1 MTHVAD
7 KVTRFSSELVE
18 AAATEGERENRS
30 ARQQLEHWARVGRE
44 VSDQRRVARRRV
56 EAALAGRV
64 PLRELSPEEG
74 VVFNAEIA
82 AALDESLATGNHIA
96 DRAAQG
102 RATIALDEQGR
113 VVKHLPDGTQIV
125 L

>member
-1 MTHVAD
+1 MTEIVD
-7 KVTRFSSELVE
+7 RVTRFSSELVD
-18 AAATEGERENRS
+18 AAAAEGEREHRS

-44 VSDQRRVARRRV
+44 VSNQRQVARRRV

-64 PLRELSPEEG
+64 PLRDLTAEEG
-74 VVFNAEIA
+74 VVFNAEVA
-82 AALDESLATGNHIA
+82 AALEESLATGNHVA

-102 RATIALDEQGR
+102 RATVVLDEQGR
-113 VVKHLPDGTQIV
+113 VVKHLPDGTSVV

>member
-1 MTHVAD
+1 MTNVAD
-7 KVTRFSSELVE
+7 RVTRFSSDLVD
-18 AAATEGERENRS
+18 AAANEGGRENRS

-44 VSDQRRVARRRV
+44 VSDQRQVARRRV
-56 EAALAGRV
+56 ESALAGRL
-64 PLRELSPEEG
+64 PMAELSAEEG

-82 AALDESLATGNHIA
+82 AALEESLSAGNHVT

-113 VVKHLPDGTQIV
+113 VVKHHPDGTQTV

>member
-1 MTHVAD
+1 MTNTVD
-7 KVTRFSSELVE
+7 KVTRFSSDLVD
-18 AAATEGERENRS
+18 AAAAEGERENRS

-44 VSDQRRVARRRV
+44 VSNQRHIARRRV
-56 EAALAGRV
+56 EAAIAGRL
-64 PLRELSPEEG
+64 PLSQLSAEEG

-82 AALDESLATGNHIA
+82 AALEESLATDNHVA

-102 RATIALDEQGR
+102 KSTISLDDEGR
-113 VVKHLPDGTQIV
+113 VVKHLPDGTRIV

>member
-1 MTHVAD
+1 MTNASD

-18 AAATEGERENRS
+18 AAATEGQRENRS

-44 VSDQRRVARRRV
+44 VSNQRHVARRRV
-56 EAALAGRV
+56 EAALAGRM
-64 PLRELSPEEG
+64 PLSELSVEEG

-82 AALDESLATGNHIA
+82 VALEESLATGHHVA

-102 RATIALDEQGR
+102 RATVVLDEQGR
-113 VVKHLPDGTQIV
+113 VVKHLPDGTQII

>member
-1 MTHVAD
+1 MTNVAD
-7 KVTRFSSELVE
+7 RVTRFSSDLVD
-18 AAATEGERENRS
+18 AAANEGERENRS

-44 VSDQRRVARRRV
+44 VSDQRQVARRRV
-56 EAALAGRV
+56 EAALAGRM
-64 PLRELSPEEG
+64 PLSELSAEEG

-82 AALDESLATGNHIA
+82 AALEESLSTGNHVA

-102 RATIALDEQGR
+102 RASIVLDEQGR

>member
-1 MTHVAD
+1 MTEIVD
-7 KVTRFSSELVE
+7 KVTRFSSELVD
-18 AAATEGERENRS
+18 AAAAEGEREHRS

-44 VSDQRRVARRRV
+44 VSNQRQVARRRV

-64 PLRELSPEEG
+64 PLRDLTAEEG
-74 VVFNAEIA
+74 VVFNAEIS
-82 AALDESLATGNHIA
+82 AALEESLATGNHAA
-96 DRAAQG
+96 DRAARG
-102 RATIALDEQGR
+102 LATVALDEQGR